1 MQLDLPDLPAAVG
14 EELFVAD
21 LEPPEHLLEE
31 SRGGDRRAEL
41 KLMLTK
47 RNRISMERPV
57 VREFSEGIDAETLA
71 RLDLPAGDCRFAT
84 VLTTVT
90 CLPDPDCRFNWL
102 RVEFELGPEL
112 GADAVRP
119 VACRLYPARSEDQ
132 VKQVRSVE
140 LHGDLTIKVAT
151 VDGPTVGRTQTT
163 TTEANGVRYKIMTF
177 GQLSSEPT
185 WHFARTEVTPEV
197 VGDIFLVLV
206 VAMPLDQQTTAA
218 VSLSA
223 EVQLKS
229 APFALPLLT
238 RRSADAALARS
249 FPLTT
254 SER

>member
-1 MQLDLPDLPAAVG
+1 MRLDLPATVG
-14 EELFVAD
+14 DDLFVAD

-31 SRGGDRRAEL
+31 SRGSDRHAEL
-41 KLMLTK
+41 RLMLGK

-57 VREFSEGIDAETLA
+57 VREFSEAIDAETLS
-71 RLDLPAGDCRFAT
+71 RLELPAVDCRFVT
-84 VLTTVT
+84 VLTTVA

-102 RVEFELGPEL
+102 RAEFELGPEL

-119 VACRLYPARSEDQ
+119 VAVRLYPARMEDQ

-140 LHGDLTIKVAT
+140 LHGDLSIEVAG
-151 VDGPTVGRTQTT
+151 VAGPAVGRTQTT
-163 TTEANGVRYKIMTF
+163 TTEVSGVRYRILTF
-177 GQLSSEPT
+177 GQFSPEPA

-197 VGDIFLVLV
+197 VGDIFLALV
-206 VAMPLDQQTTAA
+206 VAVPAELETTAA

-238 RRSADAALARS
+238 RRSADSAVAGSFQLCLAGC
-249 FPLTT
+249 
-254 SER
+254 